1 MELLSMLMISRLREG
16 QLLSMLMISRLRE
29 GQLLSI
35 LMISKLMECGNDAT
49 VYDYLQTFPQIGVDK
64 HTKL

>member
-29 GQLLSI
+29 GQLLSM
-35 LMISKLMECGNDAT
+35 LMISKLVECGNDAT
-49 VYDYLQTFPQIGVDK
+49 VYDYLQPFP
-64 HTKL
+64 